1 MSFLLKSA
9 LLLSAALVASG
20 DSAFFPRTTVS
31 SNAVSASS
39 VFGIS
44 RGGGL
49 FGKKDEDSAALAEA
63 PVEGEMYP
71 PMTKEEV
78 EEWLA
83 HIPIFA
89 VTDSNGAGVV
99 LRPDNDTSVFYFFMS
114 PQMANS
120 TLQTLQES
128 NENLDL
134 KISAFSLGKIWF
146 KILNSET
153 DNEIMLKPPGS
164 DEDGEAIKGVQYRLV
179 PDTRDLMGARM
190 LLTMD
195 PEDGEK
201 LKEGGSLT
209 AEDAQAAIKKAMT
222 ESPKFKDNFNE
233 IPVFMIGQMR
243 MMKPAEDGAVDTES
257 GQQILPMYFSLQNMI
272 ATWQQFMSKQ
282 TEAQGMEPAI
292 SLMDLN
298 ELVQKMQEESEIDFR
313 NVLLIPPVPMA
324 AGGPAAT
331 QVPNDVDPMAQMGG
345 DTLGDL

>member
-1 MSFLLKSA
+1 MMSFLVKA
-9 LLLSAALVASG
+9 VLLLSTAVAVSG
-20 DSAFFPRTTVS
+20 DISFFQRNVEKS
-31 SNAVSASS
+31 SIVAPS

-49 FGKKDEDSAALAEA
+49 FGKKDEETDVADVTDREKF
-63 PVEGEMYP
+63 P
-71 PMTKEEV
+71 PMSREEI
-78 EEWLA
+78 EEWLS

-120 TLQTLQES
+120 TLQTLQGT

-134 KISAFSLGKIWF
+134 RISAFSLGKIWF
-146 KILNSET
+146 KVLNSDTE
-153 DNEIMLKPPGS
+153 NEVMIKPPGS
-164 DEDGEAIKGVQYRLV
+164 EEDGQAIKGVQYRLV

-195 PEDGEK
+195 PEEGEK

-222 ESPKFKDNFNE
+222 ESPKFKENFNE

-243 MMKPAEDGAVDTES
+243 MMKPNAEGDVDTENS
-257 GQQILPMYFSLQNMI
+257 QQILPMYFNLQNMI
-272 ATWQQFMSKQ
+272 GTWQQFMSKQ
-282 TEAQGMEPAI
+282 PDAQGLEPAI
-292 SLMDLN
+292 SLMDLH

-313 NVLLIPPVPMA
+313 NVLLIPSVPMGS
-324 AGGPAAT
+324 GGPGAT
-331 QVPNDVDPMAQMGG
+331 EVPTEDDPMAQMGG